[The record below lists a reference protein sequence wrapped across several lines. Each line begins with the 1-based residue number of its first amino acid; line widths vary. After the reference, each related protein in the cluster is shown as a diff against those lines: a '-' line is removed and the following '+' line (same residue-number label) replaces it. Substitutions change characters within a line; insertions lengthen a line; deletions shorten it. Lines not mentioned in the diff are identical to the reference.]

1 MLLPFL
7 DFLAES
13 YGPFRV
19 FNYFTFR
26 AILST
31 LTSLIFCLTFGKFFI
46 SFLKRKNFVQIIRE
60 VGPEKHLEKRVHQ
73 PWGLINFGGNTFF
86 MFMLGGFK

>member
-31 LTSLIFCLTFGKFFI
+31 LTSLIFCLIFEIILFLFLQRNRFGQ
-46 SFLKRKNFVQIIRE
+46 VIRE
-60 VGPEKHLEKRVHQ
+60 LDQKNITKKKEHQ
-73 PWGLINFGGNTFF
+73 PWGAY
-86 MFMLGGFK
+86 